1 MIVFMFVVL
10 IMLNYQLLS
19 ITDFD
24 ELYRFHLRQ
33 KVYYQMSK
41 ETVSRKAI
49 KEEMYFQP
57 GNEEYKKYYLG
68 IYIQQKLV
76 GVFDYLK
83 NYRYH
88 QIYDENYIFIG
99 LLMIDEEYQNQGL
112 ATKIINDFLKIDKH
126 YQLGCYVNNQQGFH
140 FWQKMGFQV
149 IDQIENYHQDLNL
162 YVMER

>member
-41 ETVSRKAI
+41 ETVSRNAI

-57 GNEEYKKYYLG
+57 GN
-68 IYIQQKLV
+68 
-76 GVFDYLK
+76 
-83 NYRYH
+83 
-88 QIYDENYIFIG
+88 
-99 LLMIDEEYQNQGL
+99 EEYQNQGL
-112 ATKIINDFLKIDKH
+112 ATKIINDFFKTDKH